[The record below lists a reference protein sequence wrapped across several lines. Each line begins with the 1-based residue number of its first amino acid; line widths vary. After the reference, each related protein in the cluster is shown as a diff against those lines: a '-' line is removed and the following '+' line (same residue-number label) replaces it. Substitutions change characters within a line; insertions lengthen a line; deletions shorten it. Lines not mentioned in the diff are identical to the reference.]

1 MFELGQRSDT
11 NHCFRSFLQ
20 ILPSNA
26 RGIICVVNNACGQS
40 FTYRIDGQETFYVG
54 KGDLHD
60 KSYDSLKQVYKIN
73 DVQKS
78 SSYTFRET
86 AIPLNKD
93 HCPYILTVYPSSSLE
108 DEYVTYKPTLYT
120 SCVALAFV
128 FISAVAITY
137 DCVVQRRLKTVL
149 DSALESRAI
158 VSSLFPANV
167 RDRLFEDDGKN
178 KKKERTFGD
187 SNDDKNPD
195 KDRALTSHPAKLRL
209 KNFLHEGPAAGA
221 QDANILLTKPIADL
235 FPNCTVLFTDIAG
248 FTSWSSER
256 EPAQVFMLL
265 QTIFHHFDNIARKW
279 GVFKVETIGDCYVAV
294 TGLPDPQRD
303 HAIRM
308 TKFARESLHKVNDL
322 THKLE
327 STLGPDTGDL
337 CMRFGLHSG
346 PVTAGVL
353 RGEKSRFQ
361 LFGDTVN
368 TASRMESTG
377 KKNFIQVSQSTA
389 DQLIEAGKESWI
401 TPREDLV
408 SAKGKGQIQTY
419 WVTTKTRRNTSSSG
433 TDPESDTRS
442 GNGLSSLD
450 NAPKP
455 SLPKINDLE
464 HQPRQNKKLSRL
476 VDWQTDIL
484 AKLLKPVLAHRGNKS
499 SKNIANPA
507 TVVTKGDCVLD
518 EVAETLVLPK
528 FDANAAKA
536 NVDVNLIELG
546 PAVMSQLRDFVTVTA
561 KTYLDNPFHNFE
573 HASHVTMSATKLLN
587 RIVIP
592 EDVNYRK
599 SAKAIASDLHDYT
612 YGITSDPLTQFAV
625 IFCALIHDVDHRGV
639 SNFQLANEIPEMAI
653 KYKNRGLAEQNS
665 VDIAWDL
672 LMQPQYKDLQK
683 AIFSNEFELQRF
695 RQLVVNLVMSTDIFD
710 KDSKALRNSRWEKAF
725 HPDPST
731 LTLSEAD
738 TLNLKAT
745 IVMEH
750 IIQAADVAHTMQHW
764 HVYQKWNERLF
775 QEMYVAFEQSR
786 SPNDPSAGWYKGELW
801 FFDNY
806 VIPLAKKLD
815 ECNVFGVASD
825 EGLNYALANR
835 AEWAIKGEGIVA
847 TWASDKRKEKTT
859 ALSVV

>member
-1 MFELGQRSDT
+1 
-11 NHCFRSFLQ
+11 
-20 ILPSNA
+20 
-26 RGIICVVNNACGQS
+26 VNNACGQS
-40 FTYRIDGQETFYVG
+40 FTYRIDGQETYYVG

-60 KSYDSLKQVYKIN
+60 GDFDSLKQVYKIN
-73 DVQKS
+73 DVQQS
-78 SSYTFRET
+78 ASFAFRE
-86 AIPLNKD
+86 ASIPLNKD
-93 HCPYILTVYPSSSLE
+93 HCPYVLTVYPSETLE
-108 DEYVTYKPTLYT
+108 DEYITYKPALYT

-128 FISAVAITY
+128 LISAVAITY

-167 RDRLFEDDGKN
+167 RDRLFENDGKVQ
-178 KKKERTFGD
+178 KKERTFGE
-187 SNDDKNPD
+187 SADDQNPD
-195 KDRALTSHPAKLRL
+195 KDHVLASHPAKLRL
-209 KNFLHEGPAAGA
+209 KSFLHDGPASGA
-221 QDANILLTKPIADL
+221 PDSYVLQTKPIADL
-235 FPNCTVLFTDIAG
+235 FPHCTVLFADIAG
-248 FTSWSSER
+248 FTAWSSER

-265 QTIFHHFDNIARKW
+265 QTIFHFFDNIARKW

-294 TGLPDPQRD
+294 TGLPDPQPD

-308 TKFARESLHKVNDL
+308 TKFARECLHKVTDL

-337 CMRFGLHSG
+337 KMRFGLHSG

-368 TASRMESTG
+368 TASRMEATG
-377 KKNFIQVSQSTA
+377 KKNFIQISQSTA
-389 DQLIEAGKESWI
+389 DQLVESGKESWI
-401 TPREDLV
+401 TAREDLV

-419 WVTTKTRRNTSSSG
+419 WVTSKTQRSASSSG
-433 TDPESDTRS
+433 TDPESETRS
-442 GNGLSSLD
+442 SNGPSS
-450 NAPKP
+450 PGSPSKP
-455 SLPKINDLE
+455 SGPTKNVFEL
-464 HQPRQNKKLSRL
+464 QPAQNRKLKRL
-476 VDWQTDIL
+476 VDWQTDML
-484 AKLLKPVLAHRGNKS
+484 AGLLKPVLAQRGNKP

-507 TVVTKGDCVLD
+507 TVLTKGACVLD

-528 FDANAAKA
+528 FDAIAANA
-536 NVDVNLIELG
+536 NPNSIELS
-546 PAVMSQLRDFVTVTA
+546 PTVLSQLRDFVTVMA
-561 KTYLDNPFHNFE
+561 KRYLDNPFHNFE
-573 HASHVTMSATKLLN
+573 HASHVTMSASKLLN

-592 EDVNYRK
+592 EDVNYQRK
-599 SAKAIASDLHDYT
+599 SPKAIASDLHDYT

-639 SNFQLANEIPEMAI
+639 SNFQLANEIPEMAT

-665 VDIAWDL
+665 VDISWDV
-672 LMQPQYKDLQK
+672 LMEPQYKDLQN

-725 HPDPST
+725 HSDPNA
-731 LTLSEAD
+731 LPLSEGE
-738 TLNLKAT
+738 TTNLKAT
-745 IVMEH
+745 IVIEH

-775 QEMYVAFEQSR
+775 QEMYVAFDQGR
-786 SPNDPSAGWYKGELW
+786 SASDPSAGWYKGELW
-801 FFDNY
+801 FYDFY

-835 AEWAIKGEGIVA
+835 AEWAIKGEELVAEMLERYKERRSAIVE
-847 TWASDKRKEKTT
+847 EKPE
-859 ALSVV
+859 AKLEPEAQS

>member
-1 MFELGQRSDT
+1 M
-11 NHCFRSFLQ
+11 
-20 ILPSNA
+20 
-26 RGIICVVNNACGQS
+26 CVINNACGQS
-40 FTYRIDGQETFYVG
+40 FTYRIDGQETYYVG

-60 KSYDSLKQVYKIN
+60 KSYNSLKQVYNIN
-73 DVQKS
+73 DVQQAS
-78 SSYTFRET
+78 SFTFREK

-93 HCPYILTVYPSSSLE
+93 HCPYNLTVYPSRTLE
-108 DEYVTYKPTLYT
+108 DEYVTYKPALYT
-120 SCVALAFV
+120 ACVALAFV
-128 FISAVAITY
+128 LISAVAITY

-167 RDRLFEDDGKN
+167 RDRLFEDDGKVQKN
-178 KKKERTFGD
+178 ERTFGD
-187 SNDDKNPD
+187 STDNKNPD
-195 KDRALTSHPAKLRL
+195 KDRTLPSHPAKLRL

-235 FPNCTVLFTDIAG
+235 FPHCTVLFADIAG
-248 FTSWSSER
+248 FTAWSSER

-265 QTIFHHFDNIARKW
+265 QTIFHFFDNIARKW

-294 TGLPDPQRD
+294 TGLPDPQQD

-308 TKFARESLHKVNDL
+308 TKFARESLHKVTDL

-337 CMRFGLHSG
+337 KMRFGLHSG

-368 TASRMESTG
+368 TASRMEATG

-389 DQLIEAGKESWI
+389 DQLIQAGKESWI
-401 TPREDLV
+401 TPREELV

-419 WVTTKTRRNTSSSG
+419 WVTSKTRRNTSSSG
-433 TDPESDTRS
+433 TDPESAS
-442 GNGLSSLD
+442 GSGSGSGLSSFD
-450 NAPKP
+450 NATATP
-455 SLPKINDLE
+455 SVSNRKVPE
-464 HQPRQNKKLSRL
+464 HQPAQNKKLKRL

-484 AKLLKPVLAHRGNKS
+484 SRLLKPVLAQRGNKS
-499 SKNIANPA
+499 SKNIANPD
-507 TVVTKGDCVLD
+507 TLLTKGDCVLD
-518 EVAETLVLPK
+518 EVAETLILPK
-528 FDANAAKA
+528 FDAIVAKA
-536 NVDVNLIELG
+536 NVDPNSIELS
-546 PAVMSQLRDFVTVTA
+546 PAVTSQLRDFVTVTA
-561 KTYLDNPFHNFE
+561 RRYLDNPFHNFE
-573 HASHVTMSATKLLN
+573 HASHVTMSASKLLN

-592 EDVNYRK
+592 EDVDYQRK

-639 SNFQLANEIPEMAI
+639 SNFQLGNEIPEMAT

-672 LMQPQYKDLQK
+672 LMEPQYQDLQK
-683 AIFSNEFELQRF
+683 AIFSNESELQRF

-725 HPDPST
+725 HRDPSA
-731 LTLSEAD
+731 LPLPEEE

-745 IVMEH
+745 IVIEH

-775 QEMYVAFEQSR
+775 QEMFVAFEQGR
-786 SPNDPSAGWYKGELW
+786 SPNDPSSGWYKGELW

-835 AEWAIKGEGIVA
+835 AEWAVKGEGIV
-847 TWASDKRKEKTT
+847 TTMRERHMELKNGGNAS
-859 ALSVV
+859 